1 MDKKLKLTAILL
13 VKAVLRGKSCYSR
26 VYPVERHVR
35 QDQSGQI
42 EDLASD
48 IQYIL
53 QTLTEVDERLQK
65 IESHID
71 QGSGTVMNF
80 KLENEQLV

>member
-1 MDKKLKLTAILL
+1 M
-13 VKAVLRGKSCYSR
+13 CYVYSI
-26 VYPVERHVR
+26 VYPCVRHDT

-42 EDLASD
+42 EENASD